1 MNGGDGWVNDKA
13 VPLLR
18 GAPPQVRERGHDNGH
33 AVDIDETSEECKPAS
48 VERIVPKR
56 EKDHVVVNL
65 KPLVRR
71 AGASGNA
78 REGSQPDILVLSA
91 DPDPSHVALIGILP
105 DADRELLRF
114 LDVERAGK
122 AGDRRVKG
130 AERTASQIL
139 IGASVI
145 DEGRIAPAA
154 LCPGDGPR
162 IGVGLILAIIRID
175 IIASERMGYR
185 AHQEAQLG
193 NRGKRTVWPDDGIRQ
208 LA

>member
-18 GAPPQVRERGHDNGH
+18 GAPPQVRERGHDDGH
-33 AVDIDETSEECKPAS
+33 AVDIDETSKESKPAS

-105 DADRELLRF
+105 DADRELLCF
-114 LDVERAGK
+114 LDIEGAGETRNWRVEA
-122 AGDRRVKG
+122 AKG
-130 AERTASQIL
+130 AASKIL
-139 IGASVI
+139 IEAAIV
-145 DEGRIAPAA
+145 DEVGIPQPPCVAA
-154 LCPGDGPR
+154 TFLR
-162 IGVGLILAIIRID
+162 IGIGW
-175 IIASERMGYR
+175 S
-185 AHQEAQLG
+185 
-193 NRGKRTVWPDDGIRQ
+193 
-208 LA
+208 